1 MSSILE
7 MSAVR
12 NTLQSNTAENAAN
25 IMSPLFPR
33 AFPIPNMLH
42 PPSENATS
50 FSPCPPP
57 CANSLNVIVT
67 GGSSGIGAAIVEV
80 FAKAGHRVLF
90 TYFTGLDRATQLQA
104 RFPNVSHTFLDQG
117 DMNSI
122 ATFSATV
129 SQWSNSRGVDVL
141 INNAALG
148 SATVI
153 NYADELPST
162 PKAQKAAASSANATA
177 NGALSRAKS
186 KSTLDVLQRAARDEA
201 LMRVNSLGPLWI
213 TDALSDEINLAAYRT
228 SESKATI
235 LFLGSVGGGS
245 HAVFPEYCAAD
256 AMSKAA
262 TTYLSKHLAAK
273 YVQEPIDVMCLS
285 PGATETDMFRQSTLS
300 KVSDPQRFIE
310 SMPKRK
316 LIDPNDIAT
325 SVLWLTTQ
333 CPKGLFHGANLDASM
348 GLAVRPG
355 LQTET
360 EHCR

>member
-1 MSSILE
+1 
-7 MSAVR
+7 
-12 NTLQSNTAENAAN
+12 
-25 IMSPLFPR
+25 MSPLFPR
-33 AFPIPNMLH
+33 SFEIPNMLH
-42 PPSENATS
+42 PPSDNAAV

-57 CANSLNVIVT
+57 CANLLNVIVT
-67 GGSSGIGAAIVEV
+67 GGSSGIGAAIVET

-90 TYFTGLDRATQLQA
+90 TYFTGLNRATQLQA
-104 RFPNVSHTFLDQG
+104 KFPNVSHTFLDQG
-117 DMNSI
+117 DIESI

-129 SQWSNSRGVDVL
+129 SQWSNSQGVDVL

-148 SATVI
+148 SATVN
-153 NYADELPST
+153 NYADESAALPGT
-162 PKAQKAAASSANATA
+162 PKTNKASACPTSSATTTSTT
-177 NGALSRAKS
+177 NGGLVMS
-186 KSTLDVLQRAARDEA
+186 KSTVDVLQRAARDEA

-213 TDALSDEINLAAYRT
+213 TDALSDEINRAAYRT
-228 SESKATI
+228 AESKATI
-235 LFLGSVGGGS
+235 LFVGSVGGGS
-245 HAVFPEYCAAD
+245 QAVFPEYCAAD

-262 TTYLSKHLAAK
+262 TTYLSKHIAAK

-310 SMPKRK
+310 GMPKRK
-316 LIDPNDIAT
+316 LIDPNDIAA

-348 GLAVRPG
+348 GLAIRPG

-360 EHCR
+360 EHSR